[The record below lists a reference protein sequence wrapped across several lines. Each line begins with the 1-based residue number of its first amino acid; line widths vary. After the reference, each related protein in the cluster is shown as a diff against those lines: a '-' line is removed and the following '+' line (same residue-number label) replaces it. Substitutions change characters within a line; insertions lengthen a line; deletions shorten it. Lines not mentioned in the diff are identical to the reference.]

1 MKQISNSTILIDL
14 SGLDSE
20 LELNT
25 VVNKNLI
32 PESSTALKRNKN
44 REELQVKLLVVEK
57 VIISVAI
64 LHFKIAY
71 LKKENSILKSSKS
84 F

>member
-1 MKQISNSTILIDL
+1 MKQISNSTILIDP

-32 PESSTALKRNKN
+32 PESSAALKRNKN
-44 REELQVKLLVVEK
+44 REELQVKLLVEK

-64 LHFKIAY
+64 LHFKIVY
-71 LKKENSILKSSKS
+71 LKKNKIQ

>member
-1 MKQISNSTILIDL
+1 MKQISNSTILIDP

-32 PESSTALKRNKN
+32 PESSAALNRNKN
-44 REELQVKLLVVEK
+44 REELQVKLLVEK

-64 LHFKIAY
+64 LHFKIVY
-71 LKKENSILKSSKS
+71 LKKNKIQ